1 MTNWIRFGWVQAVF
15 YLVKWCSI
23 AGTIGIL
30 AGTTSAALLFS
41 LDWAT
46 GWRESHR
53 PIILLLPLGGLSI
66 GLIYHYLG
74 RSVEAGINLLIE
86 EIHDPQ
92 TVIPLRMAPLVLL
105 GTTISH
111 LFGASV
117 GREGTAVQMGGAL
130 ADRLTQI
137 LRLDRADRRIV
148 LMAGISSGFASVF
161 GTPLA
166 GMLFG
171 LEVLAFGKLRYDGL
185 FPCLVAAVVGDR
197 ITLAWGLHH
206 QVYRIPLVPELT
218 IWALLTAIAT
228 GAVFGLTA
236 MLFVKLTDRISSYF
250 KAKISYP
257 PLRPFVGGILVAI
270 AIQLLGT
277 TKYIGLGIP
286 TIVSAFD
293 TQLPPWDF
301 AAKIGF
307 TALSL
312 GAGFK
317 GGEVT
322 PLFYIGVPPWD
333 FAAKIGFTALS
344 LGAGFKGGEV
354 TPLFYIGATLGNAIA
369 PLTGLPAPLVAGMG
383 FVGVFAG
390 AANTPLAS
398 ILMAIELFGS
408 PAGSYAAI
416 ACVCS
421 YLCSGHSGI
430 YRSQRIGASKYTA
443 LKHQEGL
450 SIRAIE
456 VAPTAAKRS
465 N

>member
-1 MTNWIRFGWVQAVF
+1 MF

-23 AGTIGIL
+23 AGTIGVL
-30 AGTTSAALLFS
+30 VGTTSAALLFS

-53 PIILLLPLGGLSI
+53 AIVLLLPLGGLLS

-74 RSVEAGINLLIE
+74 RSVEAGNNLLLE

-137 LRLDRADRRIV
+137 LRLDGADRRIV
-148 LMAGISSGFASVF
+148 LMAGISGGVASVF

-185 FPCLVAAVVGDR
+185 LPCLVAAIVGDR

-206 QVYRIPLVPELT
+206 QVYQIPLVPELT
-218 IWALLTAIAT
+218 IWRLLTAIVAGT
-228 GAVFGLTA
+228 IFGLTA
-236 MLFVKLTDRISSYF
+236 QVFAALTHRIGSYF
-250 KAKISYP
+250 QTKISYP
-257 PLRPFVGGILVAI
+257 PLRPFVGGILIAI

-286 TIVSAFD
+286 TIVSAFN
-293 TQLPPWDF
+293 TQL
-301 AAKIGF
+301 
-307 TALSL
+307 
-312 GAGFK
+312 
-317 GGEVT
+317 
-322 PLFYIGVPPWD
+322 PPWD

-398 ILMAIELFGS
+398 ILMAIELFG
-408 PAGSYAAI
+408 ADTGSYAAI

-450 SIRAIE
+450 SIKAIE
-456 VAPTAAKRS
+456 VAPTAAKKS

>member
-1 MTNWIRFGWVQAVF
+1 MF

-53 PIILLLPLGGLSI
+53 PIILLLPLGGLLS

-74 RSVEAGINLLIE
+74 RSVEAGNNLLLE

-92 TVIPLRMAPLVLL
+92 RVIPLRMAPLVLL

-137 LRLDRADRRIV
+137 LRLDGADRRLV
-148 LMAGISSGFASVF
+148 LMAGISGGVASVF

-185 FPCLVAAVVGDR
+185 FPCLVAAIVGDR
-197 ITLAWGLHH
+197 ITLAWGLHR
-206 QVYRIPLVPELT
+206 QVYQIPLVPQLT
-218 IWALLTAIAT
+218 LRGLLTAIVAGT
-228 GAVFGLTA
+228 IFGLTA
-236 MLFVKLTDRISSYF
+236 QVFAALTQRIGSYF
-250 KAKISYP
+250 TAKISYP

-293 TQLPPWDF
+293 SQLPPWDF
-301 AAKIGF
+301 AAKIG
-307 TALSL
+307 L
-312 GAGFK
+312 
-317 GGEVT
+317 
-322 PLFYIGVPPWD
+322 
-333 FAAKIGFTALS
+333 TALS

-390 AANTPLAS
+390 AANTPLAA

-421 YLCSGHSGI
+421 YLCSGHSSI

-443 LKHQEGL
+443 LRYQEGL
-450 SIRAIE
+450 SIRASE
-456 VAPTAAKRS
+456 VAPTAAKKS
-465 N
+465 H

>member
-1 MTNWIRFGWVQAVF
+1 MAKYMTNWIRFGWVKAIF

-53 PIILLLPLGGLSI
+53 PIVLLLPLGGLLS

-74 RSVEAGINLLIE
+74 RSVEAGNNLLLE

-137 LRLDRADRRIV
+137 LRLDGADRRIV
-148 LMAGISSGFASVF
+148 LMAGISGGFASVF

-171 LEVLAFGKLRYDGL
+171 LEVLTFGKLRYDGL
-185 FPCLVAAVVGDR
+185 FPCLVAAIVGDR

-206 QVYRIPLVPELT
+206 QVYQIPLVPQLT
-218 IWALLTAIAT
+218 LWRLLTAIVAGT
-228 GAVFGLTA
+228 IFGLTA
-236 MLFVKLTDRISSYF
+236 QVFAAVTHRLGSYF
-250 KAKISYP
+250 QAKISYP

-270 AIQLLGT
+270 AIQLVGT

-293 TQLPPWDF
+293 SQ
-301 AAKIGF
+301 I
-307 TALSL
+307 
-312 GAGFK
+312 
-317 GGEVT
+317 
-322 PLFYIGVPPWD
+322 PPWD

-398 ILMAIELFGS
+398 LLMAIELFGS
-408 PAGSYAAI
+408 DTGSYAAI
-416 ACVCS
+416 ACICS

-443 LKHQEGL
+443 FKHQEGL
-450 SIRAIE
+450 SIKAIE
-456 VAPTAAKRS
+456 LAPTAAKK
-465 N
+465 ND